1 MANLDDLFQKTITGQ
16 YLEMDTFTNGP
27 LGAPINTQSLSV
39 LDAPASSCTIT
50 ADITQTWGG
59 VTYSAGD
66 IMFASDAYTIYD
78 SLGNTMN
85 NWTAGSTG
93 AHRAAPQGV
102 TFVRVPDV
110 VVLANGGVAT
120 DKGRF
125 FWGFFNSMK
134 FGIKVGVIDMTG
146 NSGRGKFVGYASL
159 GADGTNTNGE
169 VGTLLNTIEG
179 TCGRMESICVLDG
192 VTEEEQGVII
202 LSEEF
207 IGTGANNTY

>member
-78 SLGNTMN
+78 RN
-85 NWTAGSTG
+85 
-93 AHRAAPQGV
+93 
-102 TFVRVPDV
+102 
-110 VVLANGGVAT
+110 
-120 DKGRF
+120 
-125 FWGFFNSMK
+125 
-134 FGIKVGVIDMTG
+134 
-146 NSGRGKFVGYASL
+146 
-159 GADGTNTNGE
+159 
-169 VGTLLNTIEG
+169 
-179 TCGRMESICVLDG
+179 LD
-192 VTEEEQGVII
+192 
-202 LSEEF
+202 L
-207 IGTGANNTY
+207 